1 MGVRVYIATTEGPAL
16 IQRVAAEESDIPPV
30 VCLNGTTETLP
41 ISDAY
46 GRFVRRG
53 SGIVAKL
60 TGHDSYRIDLD
71 RGIDGGSSW
80 QLGVLLAH
88 LLMVHGRLAGPR
100 DPADIV
106 IFATGE
112 VDRDLLIRPVG
123 HIDRKVAAC
132 QATGDVEAAGGARC
146 LFLVPAGDGP
156 IDPATTAI
164 ASLEEA
170 AALLS
175 ISLPGGTAAPALPS
189 APATKEGGFS
199 GLRAVLGVGI
209 VLALGAGLYAQRDRI
224 ATLWQDPIPASPPQ
238 SSAAPVLEPP
248 ETPDQTGIAAVT
260 VQALLAPAGFSCPS
274 LRFAQLD
281 LVPGEPVP
289 LSDGQVLEGQ
299 GATCMLRYRFDG
311 AGLDEKA
318 RTGDFEM
325 VWQTEGRTVKA
336 AGAAS
341 AEAPL
346 ILEVDWPDQSDDSVV
361 LTVSPEDGRG
371 DILVLRHRITR

>member
-88 LLMVHGRLAGPR
+88 LLMVQGRLAGPR
-100 DPADIV
+100 DPADTV

-132 QATGDVEAAGGARC
+132 RAAVDVEAAGGARC
-146 LFLVPAGDGP
+146 LFLVPAGDEP
-156 IDPATTAI
+156 IDPAVTAV

-175 ISLPGGTAAPALPS
+175 IHVPGRTAASALPS
-189 APATKEGGFS
+189 APATQEGRFS

-224 ATLWQDPIPASPPQ
+224 STFWQEPIPESPPQ
-238 SSAAPVLEPP
+238 STAAPVVESS
-248 ETPDQTGIAAVT
+248 ETPDQTGIATVT
-260 VQALLAPAGFSCPS
+260 VQALLAPTGFSCPS
-274 LRFAQLD
+274 LRFARLD
-281 LVPGEPVP
+281 LVPEEPVP
-289 LSDGQVLEGQ
+289 LADGQVLEGQ
-299 GATCMLRYRFDG
+299 GATCKLRYRFDG
-311 AGLDEKA
+311 SGLGETA

-325 VWQTEGRTVKA
+325 VWQAGGRTVKA
-336 AGAAS
+336 AGPAS

-346 ILEVDWPDQSDDSVV
+346 ILEVDWSEESNDSAV
-361 LTVSPEDGRG
+361 LTVSPEKGRG
-371 DILVLRHRITR
+371 DILVLRHRIAR

>member
-88 LLMVHGRLAGPR
+88 LLMVQGRLAGPR
-100 DPADIV
+100 DPADTV

-132 QATGDVEAAGGARC
+132 QATVDVEAAGGARC
-146 LFLVPAGDGP
+146 LFLVPAGDEP
-156 IDPATTAI
+156 IDPAVTAV

-175 ISLPGGTAAPALPS
+175 IHVPGGTAAPALPS
-189 APATKEGGFS
+189 APATKEGRFS
-199 GLRAVLGVGI
+199 GLRAILGLGI

-224 ATLWQDPIPASPPQ
+224 STLWQEPVPESPPQ
-238 SSAAPVLEPP
+238 FTAAPVVESS
-248 ETPDQTGIAAVT
+248 ETPDQTGIAIVT
-260 VQALLAPAGFSCPS
+260 VQALLAPTGFSCPS
-274 LRFAQLD
+274 LRFARLD
-281 LVPGEPVP
+281 LVPEEPVP
-289 LSDGQVLEGQ
+289 LADGQVLEGQ
-299 GATCMLRYRFDG
+299 GATCKLRYRFDG
-311 AGLDEKA
+311 SGLGETA

-325 VWQTEGRTVKA
+325 VWQAGGRTVKA
-336 AGAAS
+336 AGPAS

-346 ILEVDWPDQSDDSVV
+346 ILEVDWSEESNDSVV
-361 LTVSPEDGRG
+361 LTVSPEEGRG
-371 DILVLRHRITR
+371 DILVLRHRIAR

>member
-88 LLMVHGRLAGPR
+88 LLMVQGCLAGPR
-100 DPADIV
+100 DPTDTV

-132 QATGDVEAAGGARC
+132 QAAVDVETAGGARC
-146 LFLVPAGDGP
+146 LFLVPAGDEP
-156 IDPATTAI
+156 IDPAVTAV

-175 ISLPGGTAAPALPS
+175 IHVPGGTAAPALPS
-189 APATKEGGFS
+189 APATQIGRFS
-199 GLRAVLGVGI
+199 GLRVVLGLGI
-209 VLALGAGLYAQRDRI
+209 VLALGAALYAQRDRI
-224 ATLWQDPIPASPPQ
+224 STLWQEPIPESPPQ
-238 SSAAPVLEPP
+238 STAAPVVEPP

-260 VQALLAPAGFSCPS
+260 VQGLLAPTGFSCPS
-274 LRFAQLD
+274 LRFARLD
-281 LVPGEPVP
+281 LVPEEPVP
-289 LSDGQVLEGQ
+289 LADGQVLEGQ
-299 GATCMLRYRFDG
+299 GATCKLRYRFDG
-311 AGLDEKA
+311 SGLGETA

-325 VWQTEGRTVKA
+325 MWQADGRTVKA
-336 AGAAS
+336 AGPAS

-346 ILEVDWPDQSDDSVV
+346 ILEVDWSEESNDSVV

-371 DILVLRHRITR
+371 DILVLRHRIAR